1 MPGSS
6 APRSSPLSRSSDL
19 PKPYSMNVY
28 QKVLTKIYDI
38 TGGKDSVDVDLVDLT
53 KKEGFY
59 SNIDNISKQLQ
70 DEGWI
75 TEGAKTNVIRI
86 THWGASEA
94 KRVLSASPDKVNE
107 LSKESNRLAADAK
120 EFAIMLEEFVT
131 GPDPQKL
138 SRIEDRISEMSERCS
153 RIKSFI

>member
-1 MPGSS
+1 
-6 APRSSPLSRSSDL
+6 
-19 PKPYSMNVY
+19 MNVY

-38 TGGKDSVDVDLVDLT
+38 TGGKNSVEVDLVDLT

-59 SNIDNISKQLQ
+59 SNIDIISKQLQ

-75 TEGAKTNVIRI
+75 TEGSKTNIVRI

-107 LSKESNRLAADAK
+107 LSKESNRLVADGK
-120 EFAIMLEEFVT
+120 EFAIMVEEFGA
-131 GPDPQKL
+131 GPDADKL
-138 SRIEDRISEMSERCS
+138 RRIEKRLSEMSERCG
-153 RIKSFI
+153 RIKGYF

>member
-1 MPGSS
+1 
-6 APRSSPLSRSSDL
+6 
-19 PKPYSMNVY
+19 MNVY
-28 QKVLTKIYDI
+28 QKVLTRIYDI

-75 TEGAKTNVIRI
+75 TEGSKTNIVRI

-107 LSKESNRLAADAK
+107 LSKESNRLVADGK
-120 EFAIMLEEFVT
+120 EFAIMLEEFAA
-131 GPDPQKL
+131 GPDASKL
-138 SRIEDRISEMSERCS
+138 GRIEKRIAEISERCR
-153 RIKSFI
+153 RIKGYI

>member
-1 MPGSS
+1 
-6 APRSSPLSRSSDL
+6 
-19 PKPYSMNVY
+19 MNVY

-75 TEGAKTNVIRI
+75 SEGSRTNIIRI

-131 GPDPQKL
+131 GPDPQKIG
-138 SRIEDRISEMSERCS
+138 RIEDRISEMSERCR

>member
-1 MPGSS
+1 
-6 APRSSPLSRSSDL
+6 
-19 PKPYSMNVY
+19 MNVY
-28 QKVLTKIYDI
+28 QKVLTKIYDV
-38 TGGKDSVDVDLVDLT
+38 TGGKDSIDVDLVDLT

-75 TEGAKTNVIRI
+75 TEGSKTNIIRI

-107 LSKESNRLAADAK
+107 LSKESNRLVADGK
-120 EFAIMLEEFVT
+120 EFAIMLEEFAA
-131 GPDPQKL
+131 GPDNAKL
-138 SRIEDRISEMSERCS
+138 GRIEERISVMSERC
-153 RIKSFI
+153 RKIKGFI